1 MEAGLDILPVMRHVV
16 DTSSPFTQHLM
27 AKEID
32 MSKLYKKV
40 FVSATVLTSAIIGAI
55 VSPTSVVGTVCKWY
69 LVYYAIVVVLFVAAV
84 VYYRVRK

>member
-1 MEAGLDILPVMRHVV
+1 MRHVV

-69 LVYYAIVVVLFVAAV
+69 LVYYAIVVVLFVATV